1 MQNKIL
7 SSWSLPASLI
17 RKCYDPLVPLLKKY
31 INQSIVIGEMPEGVK
46 TAIRQYIFFKKG
58 QADCEDL
65 ANYRHVSNL
74 RSETKLI
81 E

>member
-7 SSWSLPASLI
+7 SSWSLPTSLI
-17 RKCYDPLVPLLKKY
+17 RKCYNALVPLLKNY
-31 INQSIVIGEMPEGVK
+31 INQSIAIGEMSEGVK
-46 TAIRQYIFFKKG
+46 TAICQYIFLKKI
-58 QADCEDL
+58 QADSEDL
-65 ANYRHVSNL
+65 PNYRNVSNL